1 MAATNVVPADTFEFL
16 RLKREL
22 REVHLPLDP
31 PLFSALREAF
41 ALSRGRNPQS
51 PRELAEY
58 YMDMSENRRNILGN
72 CARD

>member
-1 MAATNVVPADTFEFL
+1 MAEANVVSADTLEFF

-22 REVHLPLDP
+22 REVRLPLDP
-31 PLFSALREAF
+31 SLFSALREAF
-41 ALSRGRNPQS
+41 AFSRGRKPHS